1 MNSTGFLATRF
12 LSWLVFWVCAKGDVW
27 HSSCG
32 RQVSYP
38 NFVWGPLFDGADG
51 RRYFV
56 VGCLKLK
63 NELSVILYTLVEVS
77 GRLISVTE
85 E

>member
-1 MNSTGFLATRF
+1 MFDRLSMN
-12 LSWLVFWVCAKGDVW
+12 
-27 HSSCG
+27 G
-32 RQVSYP
+32 RGHDNV
-38 NFVWGPLFDGADG
+38 LFGGADG

>member
-1 MNSTGFLATRF
+1 MSSRGKKTISFLR
-12 LSWLVFWVCAKGDVW
+12 
-27 HSSCG
+27 
-32 RQVSYP
+32 VS
-38 NFVWGPLFDGADG
+38 PLFEQNCNCGHDNVLFGGADG